1 MAWPQT
7 QRSARPSA
15 VPDPARP
22 FGSSTDPH
30 SCHAHG
36 RPVQLPPSSSAF
48 LGEGFV
54 RKSKEGQD
62 EEHAVVGF
70 LGGRGLGGGGARA
83 HVVRT
88 LRGARRVVRAHP
100 GRPALPPRSRSRHR
114 CGGPDVHDQ
123 HGKRLGENKFFRLM
137 ALPFLSE

>member
-70 LGGRGLGGGGARA
+70 LGGRGRSARA
-83 HVVRT
+83 RCE
-88 LRGARRVVRAHP
+88 ARVESFAHT
-100 GRPALPPRSRSRHR
+100 PAGPP
-114 CGGPDVHDQ
+114 C
-123 HGKRLGENKFFRLM
+123 
-137 ALPFLSE
+137 AAA

>member
-70 LGGRGLGGGGARA
+70 LGGRGRSARA
-83 HVVRT
+83 RSE
-88 LRGARRVVRAHP
+88 ARVEALAHT
-100 GRPALPPRSRSRHR
+100 PAGPP
-114 CGGPDVHDQ
+114 
-123 HGKRLGENKFFRLM
+123 
-137 ALPFLSE
+137 